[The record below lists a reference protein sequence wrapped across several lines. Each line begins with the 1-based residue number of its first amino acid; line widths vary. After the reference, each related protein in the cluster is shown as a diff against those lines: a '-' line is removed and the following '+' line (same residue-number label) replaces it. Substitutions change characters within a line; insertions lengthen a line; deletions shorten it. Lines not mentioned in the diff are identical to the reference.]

1 MIEAEARVL
10 RCDGEQAWVEL
21 RPHTPCGHCDPQ
33 RGCRSLSLARAF
45 HTGQSAFAV
54 ANPLSAQAGD
64 WVVVAARADSV
75 RHSALLLYGAPLAA
89 LLAGALL
96 GAPLGEGWSMALSGL
111 GLAASLLA
119 LAWHARRAAG
129 LDAHRPVI
137 TRLLSKPSSTARNV
151 SSCQHARSPGDWSA

>member
-10 RCDGEQAWVEL
+10 RCEGEQAWVEL

-54 ANPLSAQAGD
+54 SNPLSAQAGD

-75 RHSALLLYGAPLAA
+75 RHSALLLYGVPLAA

-119 LAWHARRAAG
+119 LAWHARRAPH

-137 TRLLSKPSSTARNV
+137 TRLISQPSSTVRNV

>member
-54 ANPLSAQAGD
+54 
-64 WVVVAARADSV
+64 
-75 RHSALLLYGAPLAA
+75 
-89 LLAGALL
+89 
-96 GAPLGEGWSMALSGL
+96 
-111 GLAASLLA
+111 
-119 LAWHARRAAG
+119 
-129 LDAHRPVI
+129 
-137 TRLLSKPSSTARNV
+137 TKT
-151 SSCQHARSPGDWSA
+151 